1 MLAERVLGIFHT
13 LLLVTDDLTT
23 ELVYRGTHGSHSRA
37 HRVSAVAQPVGVAVR
52 CIRFM
57 ACAVWSVEV
66 YVYLCGMTL
75 PHRLQP
81 KNECQNNSDMSCA
94 TYSWATS
101 AERHAAEGFRRQ
113 QGCREARE
121 PHALWRFSS
130 KLFFDFR
137 KKFAFLDRRNT
148 RSLQH
153 CSALNPFPTPGISS
167 RAQSTPCTLRPATAP
182 RPLGLGRGSP
192 PGSSGPHARA
202 LQSYK
207 SRRSVKTPTFAFPS
221 FVFWDRQEDG

>member
-94 TYSWATS
+94 TYNWATS

-137 KKFAFLDRRNT
+137 KKFAFPDRRNT
-148 RSLQH
+148 R
-153 CSALNPFPTPGISS
+153 
-167 RAQSTPCTLRPATAP
+167 
-182 RPLGLGRGSP
+182 
-192 PGSSGPHARA
+192 
-202 LQSYK
+202 YK
-207 SRRSVKTPTFAFPS
+207 EFRV
-221 FVFWDRQEDG
+221 